1 MSENTITTTTPP
13 PVVEEDAKP
22 TSQDQNFLSLPENL
36 RNLGTPP
43 ADAPVDVTESIIIV
57 EGRRSRPVLE
67 NTSNRQENTV
77 TDEQIEKLEGMK
89 TRNSLAQPATEVP
102 QDNGDMKF
110 KKNEMAESMVEIEGK
125 NKYMQ
130 KKTPINMGQSSIGG
144 ESEISNHVSLGRL
157 NLDKE
162 RLLEEQQMELGFNE
176 LLEINP
182 DTWKNIAMPIIT
194 AIKRIILTSNKTHS
208 KLFDT
213 QMLLEETGQRQ
224 QATAMRMNRDLIRF
238 GDRFEITIKQADN
251 LHKSDLLDLK
261 NQQTAGLMMV
271 EKQFDSYIWE
281 LRDKIALI
289 NAEIPKKANEEEL
302 RKWVTELVTEKTTEI
317 KTLAINRVEKLGK
330 KLEEDKDNIKKYFNM
345 KLEKIQEKQFTVEGL
360 VGDDPKAAHTY
371 IGEYLQEQ
379 HKINKD
385 KLEGLDVITKKT
397 KETLATLSEF
407 VDYQLAKQVP
417 KTFEDMKK
425 KLGLQIDSTEQYLST
440 TIKELERKTIEELL
454 PRQKLQIDA
463 LESNLLKLK
472 SDIPIVIDLESQKM
486 MAHVQ
491 VAMEHLEKQGFEI
504 SALQEQLIEKGETT
518 DLLDKKFSEHVN
530 NLQETLGKAVA
541 DKVSNLQLLIKDTTD
556 ALNSKIE
563 DLVVNIGYSDDE
575 EEGIDDQ
582 MKVLEGESPRTRRHR
597 RKSITKSPT
606 SKLTHPS
613 SPRPMIPD
621 DEVNQVEELK
631 LKLKKSDSARTET
644 GELDHLN
651 RKSELYQNSNTL
663 QNKSDHDV
671 EEQEIKRPVS
681 VHEEVTSGGGNKDK
695 SGPDES
701 RLSPSIDPAAD
712 TLLMNQTQTSSKTN
726 LMQQSVKESRKSTVS
741 GNKPGVSF
749 KKVPINFN
757 TDDYQDIKEY
767 ASQQRVIKLSSNE
780 NGEEDTSLQ
789 NGGKDLQSKYEK
801 LQDLVIHSLKVV
813 EKIAVTIDGLPEALQ
828 HIQRHFG

>member
-1 MSENTITTTTPP
+1 
-13 PVVEEDAKP
+13 
-22 TSQDQNFLSLPENL
+22 
-36 RNLGTPP
+36 
-43 ADAPVDVTESIIIV
+43 
-57 EGRRSRPVLE
+57 
-67 NTSNRQENTV
+67 
-77 TDEQIEKLEGMK
+77 
-89 TRNSLAQPATEVP
+89 
-102 QDNGDMKF
+102 MKF
-110 KKNEMAESMVEIEGK
+110 
-125 NKYMQ
+125 
-130 KKTPINMGQSSIGG
+130 
-144 ESEISNHVSLGRL
+144 
-157 NLDKE
+157 D
-162 RLLEEQQMELGFNE
+162 
-176 LLEINP
+176 
-182 DTWKNIAMPIIT
+182 
-194 AIKRIILTSNKTHS
+194 
-208 KLFDT
+208 
-213 QMLLEETGQRQ
+213 
-224 QATAMRMNRDLIRF
+224 
-238 GDRFEITIKQADN
+238 
-251 LHKSDLLDLK
+251 
-261 NQQTAGLMMV
+261 
-271 EKQFDSYIWE
+271 
-281 LRDKIALI
+281 
-289 NAEIPKKANEEEL
+289 
-302 RKWVTELVTEKTTEI
+302 
-317 KTLAINRVEKLGK
+317 
-330 KLEEDKDNIKKYFNM
+330 
-345 KLEKIQEKQFTVEGL
+345 KIQEKQFTVEGL
-360 VGDDPKAAHTY
+360 VGDDPKAPYTY

-397 KETLATLSEF
+397 KETLAQLSEF

-425 KLGLQIDSTEQYLST
+425 KLGLQIDSTEQYLQT

-491 VAMEHLEKQGFEI
+491 VAMEHLQKQGFEI

-541 DKVSNLQLLIKDTTD
+541 DKVTNLQLLIKDTTD

-575 EEGIDDQ
+575 DEGVDDQ
-582 MKVLEGESPRTRRHR
+582 MKVQEGESPRTRRHR

-606 SKLTHPS
+606 SKLTHLS

-631 LKLKKSDSARTET
+631 LNLKKSDSARTET
-644 GELDHLN
+644 GEFDQLN
-651 RKSELYQNSNTL
+651 RKSELYQN
-663 QNKSDHDV
+663 KSDHEV

-681 VHEEVTSGGGNKDK
+681 VHEEVVSSGDNKDK

-701 RLSPSIDPAAD
+701 RLSPSIDPAAAAD

-726 LMQQSVKESRKSTVS
+726 LMHQSVKESRKSTVS

-767 ASQQRVIKLSSNE
+767 ASQQRAIKLSSNE
-780 NGEEDTSLQ
+780 NGEEDTLQ